1 MIDNMIQ
8 AMDHWAVTEP
18 NRLAYDDLGHTNT
31 YGELKQRS
39 DALAAYLDHM
49 QLPAGSPIMVLVVRP
64 LI

>member
-31 YGELKQRS
+31 Y
-39 DALAAYLDHM
+39 
-49 QLPAGSPIMVLVVRP
+49 
-64 LI
+64 